1 MTPLDFLAQARSL
14 APALTAMRRD
24 LHRHPELGFQEHRTA
39 GIVAARLRA
48 LGLEPRTGVGRTGV
62 VADIVGGDGPMV
74 AVRADM
80 DALPIHEEADHDYRS
95 TTDGVMHAC
104 GHDAHTAGLLG
115 AAELLL
121 AARDA
126 RALPG
131 TVRLVFQPCEE
142 TIDDEGKS
150 GATRMLE
157 DGALEGVSAVTG
169 LHVGGHLP
177 LGKLFLAPGPIMG
190 GGAEI
195 VVDVTGRSAHA
206 ALPHEGIDAIVLA
219 AQGILA
225 AQTAVSRRVSPMAQG
240 VVSFGRIEGGS
251 APNVLADHVRLHG
264 TLRYFD
270 ESVHT
275 TLEEAIRGAFE
286 GLKTQGGG
294 ATVTFRPGYPPVVN
308 DAGAT
313 GAVRAALT
321 DEFGADAV
329 WTMPPVLL
337 AEDFA
342 FLARAVPGVFFWLGA
357 ALPEPRQ
364 HHHPRFDV
372 DETALP
378 MGATALARAALALLA
393 HVASSPASSP
403 PAA

>member
-1 MTPLDFLAQARSL
+1 MTPLDFLSQARSL
-14 APALTAMRRD
+14 APALTAIRRD

-39 GIVAARLRA
+39 GIVESRLRA

-62 VADIVGGDGPMV
+62 SADIVGGEGPMV

-115 AAELLL
+115 TAELLL
-121 AARDA
+121 AARA
-126 RALPG
+126 AGALKG
-131 TVRLVFQPCEE
+131 TVRLLFQPCEE

-157 DGALEGVSAVTG
+157 DGALEGVSAITG
-169 LHVGGHLP
+169 LHVGANLP
-177 LGKLFLAPGPIMG
+177 AGKFFVAPGPVMG
-190 GGAEI
+190 GGAEV
-195 VVDVTGRSAHA
+195 VVDVTGEAAHA
-206 ALPHEGIDAIVLA
+206 AIPHEGVDAIVLA

-225 AQTAVSRRVSPMAQG
+225 AQTAVSRRISPMAQG

-264 TLRYFD
+264 TMRYFD
-270 ESVHT
+270 EGVRD
-275 TLEEAIRGAFE
+275 TLKAAIRGAFE
-286 GLKTQGGG
+286 GLASQGGS
-294 ATVTFRPGYPPVVN
+294 ARVDFRPGYPPVVN
-308 DAGAT
+308 DAAAT
-313 GAVRAALT
+313 DAVARALT
-321 DEFGADAV
+321 AEFGTDAV
-329 WTMPPVLL
+329 WPMPPVLL

-342 FLARAVPGVFFWLGA
+342 FFARSVPGVFFWLGA

-372 DETALP
+372 DEAVLP
-378 MGATALARAALALLA
+378 LAATALARSALALLA
-393 HVASSPASSP
+393 HVPSPTSSP
-403 PAA
+403 PAP

>member
-1 MTPLDFLAQARSL
+1 MTPFDLLPRAQAL
-14 APALTAMRRD
+14 APKLTAIRRD

-39 GIVAARLRA
+39 GIVEAHLRG
-48 LGLEPRTGVGRTGV
+48 LGLEPTTGVGRTGV
-62 VADIVGGDGPMV
+62 VVDIAGGDGPTV

-80 DALPIHEEADHDYRS
+80 DALPIHEDATHDYRS

-115 AAELLL
+115 TAELLV

-126 RALPG
+126 GRLPG
-131 TVRLVFQPCEE
+131 TARLLFQPCEE

-169 LHVGGHLP
+169 LHVGGNLP
-177 LGKLFLAPGPIMG
+177 SGKFFVAPGPIMG

-195 VVDVTGRSAHA
+195 VVEVTGRSAHA

-219 AQGILA
+219 AQGILGV
-225 AQTAVSRRVSPMAQG
+225 QTAVSRRISPMAQG
-240 VVSFGRIEGGS
+240 VVSFGHIEGGS

-270 ESVHT
+270 EGVRD
-275 TLEEAIRGAFE
+275 TLMEVVRGAFE
-286 GLKTQGGG
+286 GLRSQGGG
-294 ATVTFRPGYPPVVN
+294 ALVDFRPGYPPVVN
-308 DAGAT
+308 DPAAT
-313 GAVRAALT
+313 EVVGQALT
-321 DEFGADAV
+321 AEFGPDAV
-329 WTMPPVLL
+329 WPMPPVLL
-337 AEDFA
+337 AEDFG

-357 ALPEPRQ
+357 APLEPRQ
-364 HHHPRFDV
+364 HHHPRFDI
-372 DETALP
+372 DESVLP
-378 MGATALARAALALLA
+378 LGATALARAALALLS
-393 HVASSPASSP
+393 HVASTSSP
-403 PAA
+403 STP

>member
-1 MTPLDFLAQARSL
+1 MTPIDFLAQAHAL
-14 APALTAMRRD
+14 APALTAIRRD

-39 GIVAARLRA
+39 GIVEARLRS

-62 VADIVGGDGPMV
+62 VADIVGGDGPIV

-95 TTDGVMHAC
+95 TSDGVMHAC

-115 AAELLL
+115 TAELLL

-126 RALPG
+126 GDLPG
-131 TVRLVFQPCEE
+131 TVRLLFQPCEE

-157 DGALEGVSAVTG
+157 DGALDGVSAVTG
-169 LHVGGHLP
+169 LHVGGNLP
-177 LGKLFLAPGPIMG
+177 SGKVFLAPGPIMG

-195 VVDVTGRSAHA
+195 VAEVTGRSAHA
-206 ALPHEGIDAIVLA
+206 AFPHEGIDAIVLA

-225 AQTAVSRRVSPMAQG
+225 AQTAVSRRISPMAQG

-270 ESVHT
+270 EAVRD
-275 TLEEAIRGAFE
+275 TLKEAIRGAFE
-286 GLKTQGGG
+286 GLRSQGGD
-294 ATVTFRPGYPPVVN
+294 ARVTFRPGYPPVIN
-308 DAGAT
+308 DPGAT
-313 GAVRAALT
+313 AAVQAALT
-321 DEFGADAV
+321 GEFGTDAV
-329 WTMPPVLL
+329 WPMPPILA

-372 DETALP
+372 DEAVLP
-378 MGATALARAALALLA
+378 IGATALARAALALLA
-393 HVASSPASSP
+393 HVDSPPSSPLAP
-403 PAA
+403 